1 MGPESRQAGPDT
13 RVRTSANC
21 LSVRC
26 HTHALA
32 VGALSDTRTLVL
44 ARNRQR
50 RVHILGKHA
59 TFLFEDF
66 SAGTCSAVIRPGFTE
81 ALVPTALFTR
91 TARAMS
97 SPRKHNG
104 SEPHHRI
111 LLLEGSQRDGEMV
124 TQTLRANS
132 HTAEVLRVES
142 TAAFAEALETF
153 EPDVVVTGTV
163 AGLNSRDALQ
173 MSRQRHPEVPVLLIA
188 ETLDRSIV
196 DSLRAG
202 AADFVSKNELEKLP
216 SAVDTALAQRA
227 PLRRLSRRQREVFR
241 LLASGVT
248 MRDIASQLGLSRKTV
263 ETHRS
268 AVMHKLDL
276 HSPAAIVRYA
286 ISNKLVEA

>member
-1 MGPESRQAGPDT
+1 
-13 RVRTSANC
+13 
-21 LSVRC
+21 
-26 HTHALA
+26 
-32 VGALSDTRTLVL
+32 
-44 ARNRQR
+44 
-50 RVHILGKHA
+50 
-59 TFLFEDF
+59 
-66 SAGTCSAVIRPGFTE
+66 
-81 ALVPTALFTR
+81 
-91 TARAMS
+91 MS

-124 TQTLRANS
+124 TQALRANS

-263 ETHRS
+263 ETHR
-268 AVMHKLDL
+268 AQVMARLGARHVPELVRL
-276 HSPAAIVRYA
+276 AIRLGIVSTEDA
-286 ISNKLVEA
+286 

>member
-1 MGPESRQAGPDT
+1 
-13 RVRTSANC
+13 
-21 LSVRC
+21 
-26 HTHALA
+26 
-32 VGALSDTRTLVL
+32 
-44 ARNRQR
+44 
-50 RVHILGKHA
+50 
-59 TFLFEDF
+59 
-66 SAGTCSAVIRPGFTE
+66 
-81 ALVPTALFTR
+81 
-91 TARAMS
+91 MS

-111 LLLEGSQRDGEMV
+111 LLLEGSQRDGELV
-124 TQTLRANS
+124 TQALRANA
-132 HTAEVLRVES
+132 HGEEVLRVES

-153 EPDVVVTGTV
+153 EPDVVVSGNV
-163 AGLNSRDALQ
+163 AGISSRDALQ

-188 ETLDRSIV
+188 ENLDRSVV

-263 ETHRS
+263 ETHR
-268 AVMHKLDL
+268 AQVMARLGARHVPELVRL
-276 HSPAAIVRYA
+276 AIRLGIVSTEDA
-286 ISNKLVEA
+286 